1 MEMNSKMTMVG
12 GPVLLGVLIALTQY
26 MGWNASL
33 HYLWAVAAIV
43 WGLSGLMF
51 NCKK

>member
-1 MEMNSKMTMVG
+1 MKMNSKMTMVG

-26 MGWNASL
+26 IGWNPSL
-33 HYLWAVAAIV
+33 NYLWAGASIV

-51 NCKK
+51 NCKN